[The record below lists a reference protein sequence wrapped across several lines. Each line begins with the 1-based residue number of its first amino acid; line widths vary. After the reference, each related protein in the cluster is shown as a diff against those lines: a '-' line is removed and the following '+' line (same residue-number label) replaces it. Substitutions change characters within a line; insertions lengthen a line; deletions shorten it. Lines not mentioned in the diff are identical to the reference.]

1 MDKLIIEAIIELFA
15 IISGKTLNNS
25 IQSNIV
31 SNILSK
37 YLTSDQLAF
46 YLNKFEVQKNKYIS
60 ELSPSKQA
68 RIAVK
73 ILKLC
78 NQINTGS
85 NLIGKYTI
93 TVKLHEFIKGNS
105 SENRQETLDLVSSIF
120 ESFYLPK
127 SDFEVINY
135 LANLSDSTNSKGVIS
150 LPINETNFKHKIQQG
165 SLPNSIRFYYLKNA
179 NAFIANNFTN
189 DTFFINGQPFESNSL
204 SIITSGSVIKGNK
217 IENIYFSDIVKH
229 YIDDFDQ
236 SYIELSVKIDEHL
249 IKNKFQALHKIH
261 FQEKSGRMAGIMGG
275 SGAGKTTLLNILNGT
290 EPPSK
295 GDVFING
302 ISLYENIQSLKK
314 YIGYVSQDDLLI
326 EELSVYENLYY
337 SALLSFGNLSKKEIR
352 EKTLKTL
359 RELDLLKIKDLR
371 VGSVLNKTIS
381 GGQRK
386 RLIIA
391 LELIR
396 EPAILFV
403 DEPTSGLSSRDS
415 INVMDLLKEL
425 TLKNKLVFVVI
436 HQPSSVIFKLFDSLL
451 LLDNGGYPIY
461 FGNPIESLG
470 YFKELN
476 QFANTLENECKSC
489 GNVNVE
495 DIFNIVENK
504 VHNEYGLE
512 TDERKI
518 KPKEWNIFFKRSV
531 EKFKV
536 HTNELPELE
545 IKVPDF
551 WKQFKVFITRDAKT
565 KIYNRSYMIITFLEG
580 PILSL
585 ITAFFLKETQSE
597 NYSLYE
603 NDNIPAYLLICII
616 ASIFLGLSV
625 SAGEILKDSK
635 MMKREAYLNLSR
647 NSYLIAKITNL
658 SLISAFQALG
668 FVAVGNFILGL
679 GDMIAGY
686 WAICTIT
693 FIAANLLGLN
703 ISTVFKNS
711 ASIYI
716 LIPILIIPQLL
727 LSGLLVNF
735 DKLNASL
742 REKGKVPFIADVM
755 LSRWAF
761 EALVVYQCAENEF
774 DKKVYSYNQK
784 IAEADYYMIYW
795 MENFETNEKTRAN
808 ELKKLKEQYPQ
819 ISNVENKAEI
829 SAYFLSVS
837 EKYKKAKDRLINDLN
852 KNDANFFTELQMEHS
867 NKNLYKLVRR
877 SNETNKIIVNSKDE
891 LVQLSDAIYQINSSK
906 LMGGTLFSPTKNFG
920 GIKLKT
926 QYANALV
933 ILLSFILLY
942 VSLYYEWFKKIATLN
957 TIISKY
963 RDAILKR
970 GSY

>member
-15 IISGKTLNNS
+15 IISGKSVNNS

-46 YLNKFEVQKNKYIS
+46 YLNQFEVLKNKYTS
-60 ELSPSKQA
+60 DLSPSKQS

-93 TVKLHEFIKGNS
+93 TVKLHEFIKGNK
-105 SENRQETLDLVSSIF
+105 ENRQETLDLVSSIF

-135 LANLSDSTNSKGVIS
+135 FANLSDSTNSQGVIS
-150 LPINETNFKHKIQQG
+150 LPINESNFKHKIQQG
-165 SLPNSIRFYYLKNA
+165 SLPNSIRFYYLRNA

-189 DTFFINGQPFESNSL
+189 ETFFINGQPFESNSL
-204 SIITSGSVIKGNK
+204 SIITNGSVIKGIK

-229 YIDDFDQ
+229 YIDEFDE
-236 SYIELSVKIDEHL
+236 SYIEFSVKIDEHL
-249 IKNKFQALHKIH
+249 FENKFQALHKIH
-261 FQEKSGRMAGIMGG
+261 FQEKSGRMTGIMGG
-275 SGAGKTTLLNILNGT
+275 SGAGKTTLLNILNGN
-290 EPPSK
+290 EHPSK

-302 ISLYENIQSLKK
+302 LSLYDNIQTLKK

-337 SALLSFGNLSKKEIR
+337 SALLCFGNLPKKEIR
-352 EKTLKTL
+352 EKTLRTL
-359 RELDLLKIKDLR
+359 RELDLLKIKDLK
-371 VGSVLNKTIS
+371 VGSALNKTIS

-476 QFANTLENECKSC
+476 RFANTLENECKSC

-495 DIFNIVENK
+495 DIFDIVENK

-536 HTNELPELE
+536 QTYDLPKLE
-545 IKVPDF
+545 IKTPNF

-565 KIYNRSYMIITFLEG
+565 KIYNRSYMLITFLEG

-585 ITAFFLKETQSE
+585 ITAFFLKETQS
-597 NYSLYE
+597 NTYYLFE
-603 NDNIPAYLLICII
+603 NDNIPAYLLICVI

-625 SAGEILKDSK
+625 SAGEIIKDSK
-635 MMKREAYLNLSR
+635 IMKREAYLNLNR
-647 NSYLIAKITNL
+647 NSYLLAKISNL
-658 SLISAFQALG
+658 CIISALQALG
-668 FVAVGNFILGL
+668 FVAVGNYILGL
-679 GDMIAGY
+679 EDMIVGY

-703 ISTVFKNS
+703 ISTAFKNN

-735 DKLNASL
+735 DKLNSSL
-742 REKGKVPFIADVM
+742 REKGRVPIIADIM

-761 EALVVYQCAENEF
+761 EALVVYQCTENMF
-774 DKKVYSYNQK
+774 DKKVFPYNQK
-784 IAEADYYMIYW
+784 IAEADYYLIYW
-795 MENFETNEKTRAN
+795 MENFESSEETRTI
-808 ELKKLKEQYPQ
+808 ELKKLKTHFPQ
-819 ISNVENKAEI
+819 IANVENKANIE
-829 SAYFLSVS
+829 AYFSS
-837 EKYKKAKDRLINDLN
+837 INAKYKKAKDQLIEQLNATNNDY
-852 KNDANFFTELQMEHS
+852 FTELQLKHS

-877 SNETNKIIVNSKDE
+877 SNETEKIIVNSAGE
-891 LVQLSDAIYQINSSK
+891 LVQLSDAIYQVNSTE
-906 LMGGTLFSPTKNFG
+906 LLGGTLFSPLKNFF

-926 QYANALV
+926 QYVNVIV
-933 ILLSFILLY
+933 ILLSYVLLY
-942 VSLYYEWFKKIATLN
+942 ISLYFEWFKKLSTIN
-957 TIISKY
+957 TIISKA
-963 RDAILKR
+963 RATILRR